1 MAGGKTIKGRMQD
14 LLETIGEEITTTYNI
29 CEAYTNERLI
39 SKAWKAQSW
48 EGKLVECAKCFVRR
62 RDDLNMALSAH
73 AARTGDENAER
84 LKALQERYC
93 LLLWLTRGL
102 IAELNNSVDAIYKV
116 ILEQVPADGERE
128 IAQRIDQ
135 LGRQQ
140 LLKNDADLRNLYR
153 LEDKFTMSSS
163 QSTSA
168 KEPDWGPM
176 SRPKSTTQKDQDD
189 ESKQLKTLR
198 DNIASDV
205 DKVIQ
210 ENYRLFAG
218 KLKIELD
225 RVEADLKNSME
236 RTGDRVIEILSGGPW
251 EAIFNEVSN
260 PDEHSNIQYGVLTG
274 S

>member
-1 MAGGKTIKGRMQD
+1 MQD
-14 LLETIGEEITTTYNI
+14 LLGTIGDEIQKTYNI
-29 CEAYTNERLI
+29 CEAYANDRLI
-39 SKAWKAQSW
+39 SKVWKAQSW

-93 LLLWLTRGL
+93 LHLWLTRGL
-102 IAELNNSVDAIYKV
+102 ITELNNSVDAIYKV
-116 ILEQVPADGERE
+116 ILQQVPADGERE

-153 LEDKFTMSSS
+153 LEDKFIISSS

-168 KEPDWGPM
+168 KEPDKGPM
-176 SRPKSTTQKDQDD
+176 SGPKSTTQKEQ
-189 ESKQLKTLR
+189 ERLKTLR
-198 DNIASDV
+198 DDIASDV

-210 ENYRLFAG
+210 ENHRVLAG

-251 EAIFNEVSN
+251 EAIINEVSN

-274 S
+274 R